1 MPDERVDVV
10 VIGAGAAGLAA
21 AELLARKK
29 VSLRVLEARPR
40 IGGRVD
46 TRHVPGW
53 PVPIEL
59 GAEFV
64 QGKAK
69 SLLDRARKAGL
80 RVRPTGQR
88 HLMLQDGLLTDAG
101 PVLEAALAR
110 VAELHGDVP
119 VEQALEAMERS
130 GALRSEERAFARS
143 YVEGYYAADLTRASA
158 EWIGALERA
167 SRALHG
173 DRAARIEGGYI
184 RILQHVLASAEKRA
198 PGLLRLSTQVTEI
211 RWSAGR
217 VLVESR
223 KATGLPLPQLQARA
237 AIVTV
242 PLGVLRA
249 PAGATGAIRFA
260 PRLHEV
266 ERAAS
271 GMVQGSLFK
280 LVLRFREAF
289 WRSGTPTAHHARLR
303 SLGFAHL
310 PGGAVPTWW
319 TTAPVDSGVLTG
331 WAGGPLAQELS
342 ALPPD
347 ARRSRA
353 LDSLQRLFGLS
364 RSALEEQLEDELLH
378 DWQADPHARGGYAVT
393 QVGGLGGARVLA
405 RPVAET
411 LFFAG
416 EHTHTEGQAGTV
428 HGALETGERAARACL
443 DVLDR

>member
-46 TRHVPGW
+46 THHLPGW

-69 SLLDRARKAGL
+69 SLLGRARKAGL

-88 HLMLQDGLLTDAG
+88 HLTLRDGRLTDAG

-130 GALRSEERAFARS
+130 GALAGEERALARS

-173 DRAARIEGGYI
+173 DEAARIEGGYV
-184 RILQHVLASAEKRA
+184 RILEHVLASAEKHA
-198 PGLLRLSTQVTEI
+198 PGLLRLSTPVTEI
-211 RWSAGR
+211 RWSVGR

-223 KATGLPLPQLQARA
+223 KASGLSLPQLQARA

-249 PAGATGAIRFA
+249 PAGAAGAIRFA

-271 GMVQGSLFK
+271 GMLQGSLFK

-303 SLGFAHL
+303 GLGFAHL

-319 TTAPVDSGVLTG
+319 TTAPRPSPSPAASRSGT
-331 WAGGPLAQELS
+331 
-342 ALPPD
+342 
-347 ARRSRA
+347 ARRA
-353 LDSLQRLFGLS
+353 TGT
-364 RSALEEQLEDELLH
+364 
-378 DWQADPHARGGYAVT
+378 RGPSP
-393 QVGGLGGARVLA
+393 GA
-405 RPVAET
+405 
-411 LFFAG
+411 
-416 EHTHTEGQAGTV
+416 
-428 HGALETGERAARACL
+428 
-443 DVLDR
+443 